1 MSVAKDAWRLSALDL
16 AATVRNGEL
25 TAREAVESGW
35 EGPAALWEEEVHA
48 VAHADAAARAAG
60 AEAAT
65 RSGAT
70 GRLQGVPVLVKDNIC
85 TTDLPTT
92 CGSKILSGYRPPY
105 DATIIARLRA
115 AGAVVTGKGNMDEF
129 AMGSSTEF
137 SCYGPTRNPY
147 DLSRVPGGSSGGP
160 AAAVAYGLCPLGL
173 GADTGGSVRQPAA
186 FCGVFGLKPTYGRLS
201 RYGLVAFGSSLDQI
215 GIFARHAG
223 DVAEAYAVLAGPDP
237 CDATTRGGPAP
248 DVSGWEGGVKG
259 RTFGWPAN
267 LWKEGVD
274 REIVEGLEETAEA
287 LERAGAKRV
296 TFDFMPGE
304 FAVATYYLVAT
315 AEASSNLA
323 RFDGVRYGPR
333 HPESADVL
341 SLYTRT
347 RSEGFGPEV
356 QRRILLGTYALSAGY
371 YDAYYLSAQRA
382 RTRIRREYEAAF
394 ARCDFML
401 LPASP
406 TLPFRLGE
414 KTDDPL
420 AMYLSDIF
428 TIGANLAGIPG
439 LTVPVGLTSGIVG
452 GIVGGIAGP
461 ALPRA
466 VQLLGPDDS
475 EPTLL
480 AAGRVIE
487 VRGDVARLARKHET
501 EFAWPT
507 KR

>member
-1 MSVAKDAWRLSALDL
+1 VSVAKDAWRLSALDL
-16 AATVRNGEL
+16 AAFVRNGEL
-25 TAREAVESGW
+25 SAGEAVESGW
-35 EGPAALWEEEVHA
+35 EGPAALWEEQVHA

-60 AEAAT
+60 ADAVM
-65 RSGAT
+65 RSGSS

-92 CGSKILSGYRPPY
+92 CGSRILADYRPPY

-115 AGAVVTGKGNMDEF
+115 AGSVVTGKGNMDEF
-129 AMGSSTEF
+129 AMGSSTEY

-160 AAAVAYGLCPLGL
+160 AAAVAYGLCPIALGS
-173 GADTGGSVRQPAA
+173 DTGGSVRQPAA

-223 DVAEAYAVLAGPDP
+223 DVAEAYAALAGPDP
-237 CDATTRGGPAP
+237 CDATTRSGPPP
-248 DVSGWEGGVKG
+248 DVSGWEGGIKG

-274 REIVEGLEETAEA
+274 QAIVEGLEETAEA
-287 LERAGAKRV
+287 LERAGARRV

-333 HPESADVL
+333 HPGSTDVL

-347 RSEGFGPEV
+347 RSAGFGPEV

-382 RTRIRREYEAAF
+382 RTRIRREYETAF
-394 ARCDFML
+394 SRCDFML

-414 KTDDPL
+414 KTEDPL

-439 LTVPVGLTSGIVG
+439 LTVPVGLTSGN
-452 GIVGGIAGP
+452 AGP
-461 ALPRA
+461 PLPRA

-475 EPTLL
+475 EPTLI

-487 VRGDVARLARKHET
+487 VRGDVARLARTHET